1 MVFTKLLYVLPGIH
15 VGGQVTVGVGVTVTV
30 TVIVGVGVTVT
41 VGVGRG
47 LVFKVSG
54 VQLSYHI
61 VASGSPSVPYIFTI
75 YVLYA
80 VPFSET

>member
-1 MVFTKLLYVLPGIH
+1 MT
-15 VGGQVTVGVGVTVTV
+15 VGVGVGVTVTV
-30 TVIVGVGVTVT
+30 TVTVT
-41 VGVGRG
+41 VGVGVG
-47 LVFKVSG
+47 VGIGVVFNVRG

-61 VASGSPSVPYIFTI
+61 VASGFPSVPYIFTI